1 MKNSMNDGRPT
12 EWPTL
17 LARENLFQNGLH
29 TSTMTNLFPF
39 HKLYEKKSRKFFC
52 YLRPTILWPAQNR
65 CLLTFS
71 PNSFFNPICIFLPDR
86 LGEGPALNPI
96 LVEYPESLWESC
108 GEVLEECEEVVD
120 VIDPV
125 VPPPPPVTTELSVRQ
140 ASV

>member
-1 MKNSMNDGRPT
+1 
-12 EWPTL
+12 
-17 LARENLFQNGLH
+17 
-29 TSTMTNLFPF
+29 MTNLFPF
-39 HKLYEKKSRKFFC
+39 HELYENKNLGSFFF
-52 YLRPTILWPAQNR
+52 YLRLTILWPSQNSR

-71 PNSFFNPICIFLPDR
+71 PNSFFNQFCIFLPDR

-108 GEVLEECEEVVD
+108 GEVLEECDEVVD